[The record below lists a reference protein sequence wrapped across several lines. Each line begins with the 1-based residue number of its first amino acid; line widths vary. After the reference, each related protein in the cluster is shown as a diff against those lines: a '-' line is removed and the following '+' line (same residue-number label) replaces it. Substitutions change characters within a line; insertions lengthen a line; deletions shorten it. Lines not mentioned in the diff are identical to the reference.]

1 MKGLLSIVVLFIAI
15 IDGEAQSNRIIEV
28 NGQEE
33 ISIDPFVDFYIDE
46 SGELSREEIIGKK
59 FLPAPNG
66 GVRTEATNS
75 AVWFKLKINNEASRH
90 QNYFLQFIDPSI
102 YHIVIHDKDSVYE
115 TGTKIQPA
123 IRPIKG
129 NKPTYFLTLRRG
141 EEREILIRASS
152 TNKMTLHATL
162 VRHDIYLDKNNDERF
177 YLGLFYGALIL
188 LFVYSILLLVTT
200 RQRMFAYYGGYI
212 FFVALL
218 TGAGDGITAE
228 YAHGWIR
235 WKDGFQDAAAAL
247 CSNVLGLMFMILFL
261 EVKNWSNKLYKLNVW
276 FMLSQG
282 ALALIFLQMRDFA
295 VFDILALFGLAQIF
309 LTIFT
314 SVMAVRQRIP
324 QAEYYLTAYA
334 IFGVFV
340 VWFILSLFRVV
351 PYGFVAQYS
360 IHLGYGFSVL
370 ILSYGVGVRIYSV
383 YIELLKKEQEKQEII
398 KQKNEELEEQVTLRT
413 NFLAEKEGNL
423 RAIID
428 NHTNAIWLINDRYE
442 LIDCNTVFRD
452 DWKTTFDK
460 ELELGI
466 SIVDQIPIENLK
478 ARWKVRFDVTLDGKA
493 GIYNDKYKIGEEL
506 VHLEI
511 KTFPIYQDGVV
522 RGASIFSSDVTE
534 RINAQN
540 RLENQNDML
549 KKVNQELDSFVY
561 SASHDLK
568 APLASVLGLINISR
582 IEKDEQEKQNYY
594 NMMETS
600 VKRLD
605 QFIMDII
612 DYSRNART
620 NPEATKVDLKSILD
634 NVFEDL
640 RYIYEKDRV
649 KVNINIDQINDLYTD
664 PTRLR
669 VIIRNILSNAL
680 KYGCPDPENNVIDI
694 DASIGEKS
702 LLLTIADHGPGI
714 NEEYQPHLFDMFY
727 RASETTSGTG
737 LGLYIVK
744 ETVAKLNGQITL
756 KSKIKEGTSFT
767 IEIPNEAKS

>member
-1 MKGLLSIVVLFIAI
+1 MKVFLSIVVLFISI
-15 IDGEAQSNRIIEV
+15 CSQAQTNMVLEI
-28 NGQEE
+28 NGQSE
-33 ISIDPFVDFYIDE
+33 ISIDSYVNFFIDE
-46 SGELSREEIIGKK
+46 SGKLTREEVANKK
-59 FLPAPNG
+59 FVAAPTEG
-66 GVRTEATNS
+66 IRTEATNN
-75 AVWFKLKINNEASRH
+75 AIWFKLRIINNASQH

-102 YHIVIHDKDSVYE
+102 YSIIIYDGDSMFE
-115 TGTKIQPA
+115 SGTKINPTL
-123 IRPIKG
+123 RPIKG
-129 NKPTYFLTLRRG
+129 NKPTTFLTLRKG
-141 EEREILIRASS
+141 EERELLIRANS
-152 TNKMTLHATL
+152 TNKMTLNAKL
-162 VRHDIYLDKNNDERF
+162 IRHDIFIDKNNDERF

-188 LFVYSILLLVTT
+188 LFVYSILLLITS
-200 RQRMFAYYGGYI
+200 RQRMFAYYAGYI

-235 WKDGFQDAAAAL
+235 WKEGFQDAASAL

-261 EVKNWSNKLYKLNVW
+261 EVKNWSNKLYKINIG

-282 ALALIFLQMRDFA
+282 VFALIFLQLRDFT
-295 VFDILALFGLAQIF
+295 VFDILALFGLFQIG

-314 SVMAVRQRIP
+314 SILAVRNKVSQS
-324 QAEYYLTAYA
+324 EYYLAAYS
-334 IFGVFV
+334 IFGFFV
-340 VWFILSLFRVV
+340 IWFILSLFRVV

-442 LIDCNTVFRD
+442 LIDCNTVFKD
-452 DWKTTFDK
+452 DWKTTFGK
-460 ELELGI
+460 ELIIGV
-466 SIVDQIPIENLK
+466 SMVDQIPVENLK
-478 ARWKVRFDVTLDGKA
+478 VRWKVRFDVALEGKT
-493 GIYNDKYKIGEEL
+493 GVYNDEYTIADQR

-511 KTFPIYQDGVV
+511 KTFPILQDGIV
-522 RGASIFSSDVTE
+522 RGVSLFSSDVTE
-534 RINAQN
+534 RIYAQN
-540 RLENQNDML
+540 KLENQNEML
-549 KKVNQELDSFVY
+549 TKVNQELDSFVY

-582 IEKDEQEKQNYY
+582 MENDEKERQNYF

-620 NPEATKVDLKSILD
+620 NPEASKVDLKQILD

-640 RYIYEKDRV
+640 RYIYEKERV
-649 KVNINIDQINDLYTD
+649 KININIDQTNDLYTD

-680 KYGCPDPENNVIDI
+680 KYGCPDPKSNTIDI
-694 DASIGEKS
+694 EASVGAKNFE
-702 LLLTIADHGPGI
+702 LTITDHGPGI
-714 NEEYQPHLFDMFY
+714 YEEYQPHLFDMFY

-744 ETVAKLNGQITL
+744 ETVSKLEGKISM
-756 KSKIKEGTSFT
+756 KSKLKVGTSFT
-767 IEIPNEAKS
+767 IELPNKLVS